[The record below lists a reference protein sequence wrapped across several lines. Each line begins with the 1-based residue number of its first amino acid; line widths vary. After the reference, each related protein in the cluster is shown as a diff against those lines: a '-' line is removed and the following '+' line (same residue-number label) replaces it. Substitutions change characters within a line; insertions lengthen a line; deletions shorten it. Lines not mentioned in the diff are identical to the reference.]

1 MNYLIAELEVVYEQ
15 LGKWLEEEEILPT
28 NLETQAMR
36 EKAVMQFAGNLLK
49 RTLSE
54 SFVGIPLNEGE
65 LPEKSVKVA
74 ARSLSLELARHKSKL
89 AAQLVSSCSYF
100 QYYQSYFP
108 YTFISKLCELVYC
121 VGFGCFK
128 SQ

>member
-1 MNYLIAELEVVYEQ
+1 VYEQ
-15 LGKWLEEEEILPT
+15 LGKWLDEEEILPA

-54 SFVGIPLNEGE
+54 SFVGIPFNEGE

-74 ARSLSLELARHKSKL
+74 ARSLSLELARHKNKL
-89 AAQLVSSCSYF
+89 AAQLVSFNFSIKKI
-100 QYYQSYFP
+100 
-108 YTFISKLCELVYC
+108 ISPLPILDRIMDID
-121 VGFGCFK
+121 
-128 SQ
+128 SIT